1 MRVKMLKLLKTKRVI
16 YLAIIKYF
24 KELVIKYFS
33 LLILF
38 KEVVFALINNKGW
51 QHILKCA
58 NALYSYNLLLIIKL
72 NKI

>member
-1 MRVKMLKLLKTKRVI
+1 MRVKMLKPLKTKRVI
-16 YLAIIKYF
+16 YLAVIKNL
-24 KELVIKYFS
+24 KELVVKYLS
-33 LLILF
+33 LFILA
-38 KEVVFALINNKGW
+38 KEVVLALINNKGW

>member
-16 YLAIIKYF
+16 YLAIIKDF

-33 LLILF
+33 LLILA
-38 KEVVFALINNKGW
+38 KEVVLTLINNKGW
-51 QHILKCA
+51 QYIFKRA
-58 NALYSYNLLLIIKL
+58 NAYNYYNLLLIIKL